1 MAHDLIPADVRSRL
15 KDLRLTARRAIGAQG
30 IGVHHSRSRG
40 AGLEFAQYR
49 AYEPGDEL
57 RQIDWKLY
65 ARSDRFFVREA
76 ERESPL
82 TVWIVLD
89 ATASMAQRDGARGTR
104 FDAARSLAA
113 CIAELALR
121 QGDRFGLLVLHGDG
135 VRLVAPGNGVRQR
148 DQLLLAL
155 VPPERVAAISHYSQE
170 AAATSIP
177 LDVARRFRGTAGT
190 AEEVVALK
198 PDLVLASS
206 FTPAS
211 TLRAYRKLGL
221 NVLLLDSPTTI
232 AASRDQVRTVA
243 TALGE
248 QAAGERLISRIDAA
262 VAAAASKGAARPT
275 ALLFIADN
283 FANGGP
289 TLLTEML
296 GRTGFATP
304 LSDMSR
310 TVPIED
316 IVRQPPA
323 IILTPDPDGRTAT
336 LRRRVLA
343 RASLIVTEAAFP
355 RTLINCGGP
364 TIIPAMERLGAIR
377 AGMKR

>member
-1 MAHDLIPADVRSRL
+1 M
-15 KDLRLTARRAIGAQG
+15 K
-30 IGVHHSRSRG
+30 
-40 AGLEFAQYR
+40 
-49 AYEPGDEL
+49 
-57 RQIDWKLY
+57 
-65 ARSDRFFVREA
+65 
-76 ERESPL
+76 
-82 TVWIVLD
+82 
-89 ATASMAQRDGARGTR
+89 ATA
-104 FDAARSLAA
+104 
-113 CIAELALR
+113 ALIS
-121 QGDRFGLLVLHGDG
+121 LVLAGCNAQP
-135 VRLVAPGNGVRQR
+135 VRTGGIVSTNPCA
-148 DQLLLAL
+148 DQLVLAL
-155 VPPERVAAISHYSQE
+155 VPPERIAAISHYSQE

-243 TALGE
+243 TALGV